1 MPPTAVLTAHPAGRE
16 RTSVRPTDPVLAAL
30 VRAAVAGDGRAWDA
44 LVSRFTP
51 VLRGVARGFKLCP
64 ADVDDVVQ
72 ETWLAAFRHLNR
84 LDQPAAIGGWLA
96 VIARR
101 EALRV
106 LQRRTQ
112 EDLSAEPPELPQP
125 PEHTP
130 ETDVVVAE
138 EKALVRSAV
147 RRLPQRQRVLME
159 TLIREPAPSYT
170 EVSRSLGI
178 PIGSIGPT
186 RDRAIERLR
195 RDRELAVA

>member
-1 MPPTAVLTAHPAGRE
+1 M
-16 RTSVRPTDPVLAAL
+16 
-30 VRAAVAGDGRAWDA
+30 
-44 LVSRFTP
+44 
-51 VLRGVARGFKLCP
+51 LRGVARGFKLCP

-112 EDLSAEPPELPQP
+112 EDLSPDPPELPQP
-125 PEHTP
+125 PEDTP

-138 EKALVRSAV
+138 ERALVRTAV
-147 RRLPQRQRVLME
+147 RRLPERQRVLVE